1 MLTLVEGI
9 NISVRSNV
17 LNLFSF
23 NIISKQFSLQIFVE
37 QELSPL
43 ATYPYSCF
51 SCFYFLK
58 QHLLGTFRG
67 ASAVSIA
74 ISIFNYRT

>member
-51 SCFYFLK
+51 YFLK